1 MSQNSGVIV
10 IFPIYGQWGAIQM
23 LDSGCIICKTYIII
37 NSNLL
42 FTKTEKRTKKSQ
54 LSSQTVSLNKGS
66 ILSKKC
72 RSFAKNVDI
81 RKIRRPWYQ
90 KVYFM
95 KLNMDVCLSTKF
107 KVSSIILTVFRQD
120 GDGELVLTK
129 KKLLQNKHLKMPLRL
144 GLR

>member
-1 MSQNSGVIV
+1 MQ
-10 IFPIYGQWGAIQM
+10 
-23 LDSGCIICKTYIII
+23 
-37 NSNLL
+37 
-42 FTKTEKRTKKSQ
+42 
-54 LSSQTVSLNKGS
+54 
-66 ILSKKC
+66 
-72 RSFAKNVDI
+72 SFAKNVDI

-107 KVSSIILTVFRQD
+107 KVSSIILTVFRQG